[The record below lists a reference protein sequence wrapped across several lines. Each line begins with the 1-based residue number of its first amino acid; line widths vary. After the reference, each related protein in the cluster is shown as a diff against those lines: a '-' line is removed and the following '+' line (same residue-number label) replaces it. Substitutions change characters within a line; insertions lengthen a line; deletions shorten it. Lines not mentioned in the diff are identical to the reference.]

1 MIQGDLIS
9 LLEVIDFTQNPP
21 VLIPNHSVEKL
32 RIVIEDINEQLRS
45 RNENATAITL
55 PNTLTAASIA
65 DICRQAYIA
74 VLQNWIDIK
83 QDKIDNEAFDDQEN
97 GEDFVDE
104 QLLKYDVIA
113 ALQDAIDSIRRM
125 DVNELLKLSKV
136 EEFLLLLKEHCTGH
150 KDKDF
155 KRDDED
161 AGGGDGNA
169 CSNSRSNT
177 KASSGNAASC
187 GRIDREKHINDD
199 AGSVR
204 GACGSKGQTSGGR
217 S

>member
-1 MIQGDLIS
+1 M
-9 LLEVIDFTQNPP
+9 EVIDFTQNPP

-32 RIVIEDINEQLRS
+32 RKVIEDINEQLHS

-65 DICRQAYIA
+65 EICRQAYIA

-83 QDKIDNEAFDDQEN
+83 QDKIDNEAFDEQEN

-113 ALQDAIDSIRRM
+113 AFQDAVDSIRRM

-161 AGGGDGNA
+161 AGGGGDGNA

-187 GRIDREKHINDD
+187 GRKDREKHITTTRVLYEGRV
-199 AGSVR
+199 AAR
-204 GACGSKGQTSGGR
+204 ARQAAGGR